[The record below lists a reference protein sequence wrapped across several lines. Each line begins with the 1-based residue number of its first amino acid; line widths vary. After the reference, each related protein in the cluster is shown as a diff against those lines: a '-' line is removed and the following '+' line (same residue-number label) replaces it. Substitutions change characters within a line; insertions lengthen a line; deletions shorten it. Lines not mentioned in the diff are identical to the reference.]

1 MKPIRKF
8 KGLVATVLCAGF
20 AWVLAGALLEI
31 RVSAA
36 AQQSKDAEKKLKNRS
51 LHWSPPLVDAPLRG
65 RIASPPCERS
75 HVLEQ
80 AGARANELVASLQN
94 FTAEE
99 KIEYQAFDRLGY
111 VKEGGTGT
119 FDYVVDFQ
127 QALGGLVVQES
138 RNPTRRSRLT
148 AAMAQDVGLP
158 EMALMFLPEMQG
170 DYAMTCEG
178 TIERNGQATWVVH
191 SEQRKDRPSHTLSFR
206 GGSGA
211 VYPAKL
217 KGRAWIGANS
227 GEVTHMETSL
237 MEEIPAANVRHWYLT
252 VDYAPVQFRTRNVRI
267 WLPQTVDAYCDFD
280 DHRAIVYHTFTNF
293 MLFSIETDQ
302 KVEKPQER

>member
-1 MKPIRKF
+1 MRCRQKF
-8 KGLVATVLCAGF
+8 GRLLYAGLAC
-20 AWVLAGALLEI
+20 VLAGTVEPP
-31 RVSAA
+31 VSAA
-36 AQQSKDAEKKLKNRS
+36 AQQAKDVEKKLKNRS
-51 LHWSPPLVDAPLRG
+51 LHWSPPLIDAPLRG
-65 RIASPPCERS
+65 RIASPACDLS

-80 AGARANELVASLQN
+80 AGARANELVAGLQN
-94 FTAEE
+94 FTAQE
-99 KIEYQAFDRLGY
+99 KIEYQALDRLGY
-111 VKEGGTGT
+111 AKEGGTGT

-138 RNPTRRSRLT
+138 RNPTRGSRLT

-191 SEQRKDRPSHTLSFR
+191 FEQRKDRLSHTLSFR
-206 GGSGA
+206 GGSGS

-217 KGRAWIGANS
+217 RGRTWIASDS
-227 GEVTHMETSL
+227 GEVVRMETNL
-237 MEEIPAANVRHWYLT
+237 MEEIPAANVRHWYLS

-267 WLPQTVDAYCDFD
+267 WLPRAVDAYCNFD

-293 MLFSIETDQ
+293 MLFSVQTDQ
-302 KVEKPQER
+302 RSEKPKEP